1 MHASVHAE
9 RRSHSVDQRFIN
21 QRPRGPPW
29 EAGASLNLRTYFL
42 MGVVALVVS
51 SLAFSLNQEDNEC
64 DVIKRHDGAL
74 GESDHS
80 ACVDLC
86 VVSRYARKNVRAC
99 EKHMLYGKKLA
110 SG

>member
-1 MHASVHAE
+1 MHLLMQKEDPIPLTSASSKAAMGSG
-9 RRSHSVDQRFIN
+9 RQPDF
-21 QRPRGPPW
+21 P
-29 EAGASLNLRTYFL
+29 NLKFL
-42 MGVVALVVS
+42 MGVAALVVS

-86 VVSRYARKNVRAC
+86 LVGTP
-99 EKHMLYGKKLA
+99 GK
-110 SG
+110 